1 MSASADGVVVISQFY
16 PNGPGGVP
24 VLTPSS
30 GEGPYYYLDN
40 TGTLDLSATA
50 TTDLGIGVGLFLDV
64 SPGDGPF
71 ALNFDFDG
79 QICDTPDFGA
89 DIPPW
94 EIPADADEVFLQ
106 FQCP

>member
-1 MSASADGVVVISQFY
+1 
-16 PNGPGGVP
+16 
-24 VLTPSS
+24 
-30 GEGPYYYLDN
+30 
-40 TGTLDLSATA
+40 
-50 TTDLGIGVGLFLDV
+50 LGIGVGLFLDV

-79 QICDTPDFGA
+79 QTCDTPDFGA